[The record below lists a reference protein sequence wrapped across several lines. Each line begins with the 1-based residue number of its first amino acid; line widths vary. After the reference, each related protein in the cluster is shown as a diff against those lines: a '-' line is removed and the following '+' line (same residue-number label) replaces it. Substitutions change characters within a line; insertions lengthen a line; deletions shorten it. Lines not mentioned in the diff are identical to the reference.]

1 MSFAVGRANCA
12 AIIFVVCCS
21 LASTAA
27 GAVDPQ
33 IVAAIKAAGG
43 NVFAIK
49 EGGTGVNFQDW
60 KPSDEGQKAL
70 ESIADLKTISIGL
83 AKTLD
88 DAQFARLCD
97 IKTLESISLNGYGG
111 TEAAL
116 ASLAKL
122 PNLRRFGADHSP
134 FTGTGLV
141 ALKNSPNFRS
151 LRFGGCPF
159 NDEGCKALGQLSQL
173 KEADISHVMFTSA
186 GFAHFAG
193 LASLEKLVIS
203 PQFTPNYVG
212 ADFAA
217 LSQLKNLRTL
227 IVSEMALPWEDGLDH
242 LKGLSLE
249 RVELHDCRVSDADLA
264 KLQAALPA
272 ATIVRD
278 FSFDEKYKRWD
289 MELERRKKAKP

>member
-1 MSFAVGRANCA
+1 MTFAVGRANLA
-12 AIIFVVCCS
+12 AITLVVCAS

-33 IVAAIKAAGG
+33 VVAAIKTAGG
-43 NVFAIK
+43 NVFPLK
-49 EGGTGVNFQDW
+49 EGGTGVHFQDW
-60 KPSDEGQKAL
+60 KPSDETLKTIG
-70 ESIADLKTISIGL
+70 SIADLKTLSIGL

-97 IKTLESISLNGYGG
+97 IKTLESISLNAYGG
-111 TEAAL
+111 SEAAL
-116 ASLAKL
+116 VSLAKL
-122 PNLRRFGADHSP
+122 PNLRHFGADHSP

-173 KEADISHVMFTSA
+173 KEANISHVMFTSA
-186 GFAHFAG
+186 GFAHLAG

-217 LSQLKNLRTL
+217 LSQLKNLRTV

-242 LKGLSLE
+242 LKGLDLE
-249 RVELHDCRVSDADLA
+249 RIELHDCRVADADLA

-272 ATIVRD
+272 ATIVPR
-278 FSFDEKYKRWD
+278 FFVR
-289 MELERRKKAKP
+289 